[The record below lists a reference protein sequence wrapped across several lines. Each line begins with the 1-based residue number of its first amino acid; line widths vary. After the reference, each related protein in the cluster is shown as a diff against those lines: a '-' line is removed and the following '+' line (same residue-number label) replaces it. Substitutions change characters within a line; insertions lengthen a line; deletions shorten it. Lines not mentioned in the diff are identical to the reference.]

1 MTSIGQGRPENSSGD
16 PARRQCGR
24 ADWGQPVRAAP
35 SRCPGPGAATM
46 RSVASELGMKPMSL
60 YRYVDTRDELDG
72 LIIDQVVRK
81 VDSTVSPRA
90 AWATR
95 VRTIAMR
102 MRAAL
107 AEHPAIVPLIL
118 TRRHLTL
125 ASLDC
130 GETMLTAL
138 GDGGFSGRRRVI
150 AFRAIMAY
158 VLGAVQAEH
167 LGSLDGEGTTAI
179 AALDPAVHPQLV
191 DAAAHAAAIDADA
204 EFVGGLDIVL
214 RGLSA
219 SSRRS
224 STS

>member
-1 MTSIGQGRPENSSGD
+1 MPRPRSLSLDDIG
-16 PARRQCGR
+16 
-24 ADWGQPVRAAP
+24 AAGLAVID
-35 SRCPGPGAATM
+35 RDGLGAATI
-46 RSVASELGMKPMSL
+46 RSVAAELGMKPMAL
-60 YRYVDTRDELDG
+60 YRYVDGRDELDG
-72 LIIDQVVRK
+72 LIIDQVVRN
-81 VDSTVSPRA
+81 VDPTVSPRA
-90 AWATR
+90 GWPKR

-118 TRRHLTL
+118 TRRHVTL

-130 GETMLTAL
+130 GEAMLTAL

-167 LGSLDGEGTTAI
+167 LGSLEGEGTAAI

-191 DAAAHAAAIDADA
+191 DAATHAHAIDADA
-204 EFVGGLDIVL
+204 EFIGGLDIVL
-214 RGLSA
+214 RGLGAASA
-219 SSRRS
+219 RPSSRS
-224 STS
+224 